1 MLKSQ
6 SLVRIRPAIG
16 NELLQPHM
24 LQLGI
29 DDRTVTVAGPRDFAL
44 TCDRVLSSGF
54 TQQLVFNT
62 TVQPMIDD
70 SLLEDRVPVLF
81 VCGPLHSGK
90 SYTVEGSQSDSALA
104 GILYN
109 SISYLFANDASEV
122 YVSSLGF
129 GPMERMKNLLTPSE
143 QPQDVTPLF
152 NQRAYPSVTYPRCA
166 YPLTQAADVVDLV
179 RLSRRHAMRMEQT
192 DWMHKMWVL
201 DYQIQSQYGRI
212 VTVEL
217 AIFPSP
223 RGSDLL
229 LQSLLVRLLTD
240 IRHNHLEALPIR
252 EHRLLSC
259 LRDSFHPQLGS
270 ITFLLC
276 MSQVVRQEDLES
288 NTALLYALF
297 PYPKESIPTNKS
309 LGELINSKLN
319 IQHTSLHAS
328 QTASSG
334 PGETDVHDGSTL
346 PAPGTSEYYSSI
358 GQRYKESCKDVS
370 LNYVKE
376 QLKASNRILQSIIDE
391 GKSPHGHPL
400 PGTEQHYSARN
411 SPINTLRDSLSVP
424 AVTHTSI
431 TATPQILRH
440 DRVLASVPSN
450 SNPSHQ
456 AHMESDSQHLGL
468 RTSSGPETPA
478 PVISSSEVIREK
490 ARGVVLNSS
499 LANRP
504 LDPKLA
510 CAPIQPEHS
519 PSTFD
524 DSLVPQTV
532 AHHIR
537 SSSAQVLRRTP
548 RTDQEAS
555 MPLTPVR
562 QHLPATPSS
571 AIHLGKIVTGSN
583 GTAQSI
589 NLERDHQLEKLRR
602 REEEST
608 SRIHVLEL
616 DVSKKSSQLK
626 QMEVLLKDALQ
637 QNESHL
643 VKIESMNKLI
653 EELRTRPQVTV
664 QHLASQERE
673 EYEARIAT
681 LSTSVIQRDNEIHS
695 LHHQTEQLRGLLN
708 QTTKFQ
714 AYADSLGTTLEPSQQ
729 LLDGRIDAMLADLAT
744 KDKQLED
751 LSRENDE
758 LQQLLHKM
766 RGDLADHERLLGDLG
781 YYKGL
786 VTELGNVKVTLS
798 AEVEQL
804 KAENEVFRLENQHLH
819 DDIKRLREDYEQA
832 RAQASRA
839 EEVTS
844 EVASMS
850 QRYLELEKKYEDVI
864 RDGQNARAE
873 AASKD
878 ATIESLSRQIGYLK
892 GIEKTLTH
900 ISGAMTQVPMD
911 ATVRVP
917 VASSAFNPGSQHQDL
932 DFLNNNISRIS
943 GRDQ

>member
-1 MLKSQ
+1 MLKTQ
-6 SLVRIRPAIG
+6 SLMRVRPAIA

-24 LQLGI
+24 LQLGT
-29 DDRTVTVAGPRDFAL
+29 DDRTITVAGPREFTL
-44 TCDRVLSSGF
+44 TCDRVLSAGF
-54 TQQLVFNT
+54 TQQLVFNSI
-62 TVQPMIDD
+62 VQSMIDD

-129 GPMERMKNLLTPSE
+129 GPMERIKNLLTPSE

-152 NQRAYPSVTYPRCA
+152 NQRAYPSVTYPCCA
-166 YPLTQAADVVDLV
+166 YPLAQAADVVDLV
-179 RLSRRHAMRMEQT
+179 RLSRRHAMRTEQT

-201 DYQIQSQYGRI
+201 DYQIQGQYGRL

-229 LQSLLVRLLTD
+229 LQSLLVRVLTD
-240 IRHNHLEALPIR
+240 IRHNRLESLPIR

-259 LRDSFHPQLGS
+259 LRDSFHPQFGS

-276 MSQVVRQEDLES
+276 VSQVVRQEDLES
-288 NTALLYALF
+288 NAALLYALF
-297 PYPKESIPTNKS
+297 PYPKDSVPTNKS
-309 LGELINSKLN
+309 LGEMLNSKVN
-319 IQHTSLHAS
+319 AQHAS
-328 QTASSG
+328 PQISQMVSSSL
-334 PGETDVHDGSTL
+334 EMVNAHDSDAL
-346 PAPGTSEYYSSI
+346 PAPGTTEYYSSV
-358 GQRYKESCKDVS
+358 GQRYKDSCKNVS

-391 GKSPHGHPL
+391 GKSPHGALQPNN
-400 PGTEQHYSARN
+400 EQHYSTRN
-411 SPINTLRDSLSVP
+411 NPTHTLRDSLSVP

-440 DRVLASVPSN
+440 DRVLAPAPSSV
-450 SNPSHQ
+450 NPNYQ
-456 AHMESDSQHLGL
+456 APVESTSQHLDL
-468 RTSSGPETPA
+468 RSSLGSETPA
-478 PVISSSEVIREK
+478 AVISSSEVIRER
-490 ARGVVLNSS
+490 ARGATLTGS
-499 LANRP
+499 LENRP

-510 CAPIQPEHS
+510 CAPALPDHDTS
-519 PSTFD
+519 MFD

-548 RTDQEAS
+548 MIDQQAS
-555 MPLTPVR
+555 RPVTPIR

-571 AIHLGKIVTGSN
+571 AIHLGKVVTGS
-583 GTAQSI
+583 GVAAQSI
-589 NLERDHQLEKLRR
+589 NFDRDQQLERLRR
-602 REEEST
+602 REEDST
-608 SRIHVLEL
+608 SRIHALEL
-616 DVSKKSSQLK
+616 DISKKSSQLK

-637 QNESHL
+637 QNESHIA
-643 VKIESMNKLI
+643 KMESMGRLI
-653 EELRTRPQVTV
+653 EELRSRPQATV
-664 QHLASQERE
+664 QHLAPQERE

-681 LSTSVIQRDNEIHS
+681 LSNSVIQRDNEIHS
-695 LHHQTEQLRGLLN
+695 LHQQADQLRGLLN

-714 AYADSLGTTLEPSQQ
+714 AYADSLGTTSEPSQQ
-729 LLDGRIDAMLADLAT
+729 LLDGRIDAMLVDLAT
-744 KDKQLED
+744 KDRQIGD
-751 LSRENDE
+751 LARENDE

-786 VTELGNVKVTLS
+786 VTEASNARGTLS
-798 AEVEQL
+798 AELEQL
-804 KAENEVFRLENQHLH
+804 KAENEVFRLENQRLH
-819 DDIKRLREDYEQA
+819 DEIKRLREDWEQA

-839 EEVTS
+839 EEATG
-844 EVASMS
+844 EIAHIS
-850 QRYLELEKKYEDVI
+850 QRYIELEKKYEDAL
-864 RDGQNARAE
+864 RDGQNVRAE
-873 AASKD
+873 VASKD

-917 VASSAFNPGSQHQDL
+917 TASSTFNPGPQPCEL
-932 DFLNNNISRIS
+932 DFINNNISGIS
-943 GRDQ
+943 GRD